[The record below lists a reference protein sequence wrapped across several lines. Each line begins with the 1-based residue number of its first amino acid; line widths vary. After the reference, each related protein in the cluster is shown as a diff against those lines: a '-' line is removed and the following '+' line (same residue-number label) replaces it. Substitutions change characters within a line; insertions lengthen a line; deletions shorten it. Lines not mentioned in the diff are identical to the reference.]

1 MAPNAAD
8 IGDAKATKGRGPLYA
23 GLLGLAAGL
32 GIAALFGFG
41 LRGPGEPPPREAAP
55 PEPEVAPAPVP
66 TDTVALPIDRVDG
79 LAVLGDALA
88 CAHGG
93 RALACTAD
101 RGDTWLSFGEL
112 PDRILAVVRQ
122 GGEIRAATADG
133 AVWAV
138 APGEPPQVR
147 SEPPDDLGVVDAA
160 ARGAEVFL
168 LAHRY
173 DRPTDPLRLPRVT
186 ATAVLVLGEDGRLE
200 TRASLPGWA
209 GERLLVRPGGE
220 VTIWAPFDARAHRSR
235 DGGRTFAPVPTGER
249 LGAEFAGLL
258 ATIERR
264 VEPAK
269 QGRPARALSTL
280 LLSRDGGSTWDP
292 ALETEGELV
301 VQFAGPDDGVAVAR
315 EGWTIYRTTA
325 EGGLAPA
332 LEDRRLADAVD
343 AGRFDDR
350 WLVVTSTGVGFRFP

>member
-1 MAPNAAD
+1 MARKAPD
-8 IGDAKATKGRGPLYA
+8 IEGAKPPRARGPLYA

-32 GIAALFGFG
+32 GIAALLGFG
-41 LRGPGEPPPREAAP
+41 LRGAGGPPP
-55 PEPEVAPAPVP
+55 PEPAPPAPEAPPPPP
-66 TDTVALPIDRVDG
+66 TTDAVALPLDRVEG

-122 GGEIRAATADG
+122 GEELRAATADG
-133 AVWAV
+133 TVWAV
-138 APGEPPQVR
+138 RPGAPPQVR

-160 ARGAEVFL
+160 ARDGEVFL

-173 DRPTDPLRLPRVT
+173 DRPADPMRLPRVI
-186 ATAVLVLGEDGRLE
+186 ATAVLALGAEGRLE
-200 TRASLPGWA
+200 PRASLPGWA
-209 GERLLVRPGGE
+209 GERLLVRPKGE
-220 VTIWAPFDARAHRSR
+220 LTIWAPFDSRAHRSR
-235 DGGRTFAPVPTGER
+235 DGGRTFSPVPAGER
-249 LGAEFAGLL
+249 VGAEFGGLL

-264 VEPAK
+264 IEPAT

-280 LLSRDGGSTWDP
+280 LLSRDGGTTWDP
-292 ALETEGELV
+292 ALEAEGELV

-315 EGWTIYRTTA
+315 EERTIYRTTA
-325 EGGLAPA
+325 EGRLVPS

-350 WLVVTSTGVGFRFP
+350 WLVVTTTGVGFRLP